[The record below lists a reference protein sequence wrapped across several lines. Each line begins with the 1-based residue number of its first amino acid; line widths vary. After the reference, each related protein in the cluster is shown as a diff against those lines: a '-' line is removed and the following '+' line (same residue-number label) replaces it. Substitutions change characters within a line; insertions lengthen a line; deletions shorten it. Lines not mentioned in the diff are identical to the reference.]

1 MAVLK
6 QTSPTAWPV
15 APKPIPSSTVPSA
28 STSNAVGAG
37 SSHSWAGFEASVCGC
52 VGIGKGLNVPR
63 SRLPLAGAIARGHSR
78 VARRYQQRD
87 ERGDEGRPG
96 AARLDAPHG
105 QCRGSPARDKRC
117 RAPKTQRRRDPRRH
131 GQDDQ
136 AAPGI
141 ARYLRESR
149 PRRARRPGARGDR
162 HHLRLPAQAHV
173 GLGGRLSDFLADQGA
188 RSRHAQGHGPHHD
201 GAQGAI
207 RRADGFL
214 QGQRACEEAARR
226 RLTAMTQR
234 RMLVGL
240 LGANIQGSM
249 SPALFAD
256 AFAAAGIDG
265 YYHLLDADR
274 LPGRLPQLFDAIKT
288 AGFIGAN
295 VTFPFKQ
302 EIIPLLDAVDPG
314 AAQVGAV
321 NTVMFAPDGRSTGY
335 NFDRAGWRN
344 SFNES
349 IGSASAKDA
358 TVVQIGAGGAGRAV
372 AFALMDLGVA
382 NLVLHDLDTARA
394 NALKADLARHYGS
407 SRCRLAQDL
416 ERDIVAA
423 AGVVNATQVGMRGF
437 PGNPVPVAALKATHW
452 AADVIYTPMQTE
464 FLKAA
469 AAKGARTLNGSGMCV
484 HQAVE
489 AFAQLTGV
497 TPDLARL
504 HRTFATAVA
513 ARDAALAAAT

>member
-1 MAVLK
+1 
-6 QTSPTAWPV
+6 
-15 APKPIPSSTVPSA
+15 
-28 STSNAVGAG
+28 
-37 SSHSWAGFEASVCGC
+37 
-52 VGIGKGLNVPR
+52 
-63 SRLPLAGAIARGHSR
+63 
-78 VARRYQQRD
+78 
-87 ERGDEGRPG
+87 
-96 AARLDAPHG
+96 
-105 QCRGSPARDKRC
+105 
-117 RAPKTQRRRDPRRH
+117 
-131 GQDDQ
+131 
-136 AAPGI
+136 
-141 ARYLRESR
+141 
-149 PRRARRPGARGDR
+149 
-162 HHLRLPAQAHV
+162 
-173 GLGGRLSDFLADQGA
+173 
-188 RSRHAQGHGPHHD
+188 
-201 GAQGAI
+201 
-207 RRADGFL
+207 
-214 QGQRACEEAARR
+214 
-226 RLTAMTQR
+226 MTKR

-274 LPGRLPQLFDAIKT
+274 LPGRLPQLFAAIKT

-302 EIIPLLDAVDPG
+302 EIIPLLDAVDPS

-344 SFNES
+344 SFVES

-382 NLVLHDLDTARA
+382 DLVLHDLDTARA
-394 NALKADLARHYGS
+394 NALKADLSRHYGP

-416 ERDIVAA
+416 ARDIAAA

-437 PGNPVPVAALKATHW
+437 PGNPVPVAALNADHW
-452 AADVIYTPMQTE
+452 AADVIYTPLQTE
-464 FLKAA
+464 FLIAA

-484 HQAVE
+484 HQAV
-489 AFAQLTGV
+489 AVFAQLTGV
-497 TPDLARL
+497 TPDPARL
-504 HRTFATAVA
+504 RRAFATAVA
-513 ARDAALAAAT
+513 ARDAAFPAAT